1 MKIKMLDEVI
11 RKKMFETYQPIA
23 DIGKQQIFA

>member
-1 MKIKMLDEVI
+1 MKMLDEVI
-11 RKKMFETYQPIA
+11 RKKMFEAFLLIA